1 MVGVLEKPL
10 VSGRIDTDMFVLEAL
25 PFSQSNGL
33 IKNLLN
39 IRACIKV
46 SHWKV
51 WLFQF
56 GMHLQTRL
64 SFNGFIF
71 YKFIFTKMQRKTC
84 RFQICPISIELL
96 LDLIDPPSP
105 NLLCYIAT
113 AIDKIPKDQILKS
126 LFFSFSILIFFVHI
140 SWFFLPL
147 SPSSFS
153 ILYLFLSNYPSLY
166 FFFFS

>member
-126 LFFSFSILIFFVHI
+126 LFFFF
-140 SWFFLPL
+140 
-147 SPSSFS
+147 
-153 ILYLFLSNYPSLY
+153 
-166 FFFFS
+166 

>member
-1 MVGVLEKPL
+1 MTVFHFSFLYWLYEQIMVGVLEKPL

-126 LFFSFSILIFFVHI
+126 LFFFF
-140 SWFFLPL
+140 
-147 SPSSFS
+147 
-153 ILYLFLSNYPSLY
+153 
-166 FFFFS
+166 